1 VEMRREKTGIEWKER
16 KEGEREME
24 RKELGVIQNKD
35 GKEIK

>member
-24 RKELGVIQNKD
+24 RKERGEIQNKD
-35 GKEIK
+35 GRR